1 MVKAVVAVVM
11 IFIVLLLYAAIVAGS
26 RAEDIE
32 QAYWQDRARQE
43 GREKH
48 GKEEKAP
55 Q

>member
-1 MVKAVVAVVM
+1 MVLMVKGIIIAAVCIVV
-11 IFIVLLLYAAIVAGS
+11 ILLYAALVAGA

-48 GKEEKAP
+48 GKEA
-55 Q
+55 